1 MHLHRIVFCF
11 LYQLLDGDEEDEES
25 SDEEVDEEMET
36 EIAVSLA
43 FDDVEETIEMPQAPG
58 RFFLSFSFAVFF
70 VWMGGSN
77 CCCVCVFEPVFSFLV
92 LQRMCLCQKSNP
104 SKALIWISRTP
115 AKTNANDV

>member
-1 MHLHRIVFCF
+1 MYLLQSLKQKESLHLHRIVFCF

-58 RFFLSFSFAVFF
+58 RFSFFF
-70 VWMGGSN
+70 CVD
-77 CCCVCVFEPVFSFLV
+77 VCVV
-92 LQRMCLCQKSNP
+92 
-104 SKALIWISRTP
+104 
-115 AKTNANDV
+115 

>member
-58 RFFLSFSFAVFF
+58 RFFLSFSFAVFLCGWVGLTVVVF
-70 VWMGGSN
+70 V
-77 CCCVCVFEPVFSFLV
+77 FL
-92 LQRMCLCQKSNP
+92 NP
-104 SKALIWISRTP
+104 CFLFWFYRGCASARNQTHRRH
-115 AKTNANDV
+115 

>member
-1 MHLHRIVFCF
+1 MYLLQSLKQKESLHLHRIVFCF

-58 RFFLSFSFAVFF
+58 RFSFFF
-70 VWMGGSN
+70 VWM
-77 CCCVCVFEPVFSFLV
+77 CVGLTVVAFVFLNPCFLFWFYRGCASARN
-92 LQRMCLCQKSNP
+92 QTHR
-104 SKALIWISRTP
+104 RH
-115 AKTNANDV
+115 